1 MTTRSSGVKADVVIV
16 GGGIVGL
23 ATALALLK
31 KSQSLKVIV
40 LEKESSV
47 ARHQTGHNS
56 GVIHSGLYYK
66 PGSLKAR
73 NCLDGYAKL
82 LQFCNENEIA
92 HEVCGKIVI
101 ATSQSELGQLEMLYE
116 RGIANDLVGVRKLN
130 QNEIQEIEPHCRGVA
145 GLFVPQT
152 GIVDYV
158 EMANRMSQL
167 VTFLGGEVLTGQEVI
182 NITENTQEVI
192 VRTQQLEVFAKKVV
206 TCGGL
211 QSDKLAMQ
219 TDPELDL
226 RIVPFRGEYFE
237 LELTGK
243 HLVRNLIYPV
253 PDPNFPFLGVH
264 FTRRIDGSIECG
276 PNAVLAFAREGY
288 SKTDFSMRDF
298 SDTLAWPGFRKVA
311 RKYWRTGLGEYHRSF
326 SKAAFVRALQKL
338 VPDLEERHLRPVGSG
353 IRAQACS
360 RNGQLLDDFEIRNI
374 RRVTHVCNAPSPAAT
389 ASLSIGEAIA
399 SQVSIGL
406 G

>member
-1 MTTRSSGVKADVVIV
+1 MTTRSSGVNVDVVIV

-116 RGIANDLVGVRKLN
+116 RGIANELVGVRKLN

-182 NITENTQEVI
+182 NITENTHEVI
-192 VRTQQLEVFAKKVV
+192 VRTQRLEVFAKKVV

>member
-1 MTTRSSGVKADVVIV
+1 MTTRSSGIKADVVIV

-82 LQFCNENEIA
+82 LQFCDENEIA
-92 HEVCGKIVI
+92 HEVCGKIVV

-116 RGIANDLVGVRKLN
+116 RGIANELVGVRKLN

-192 VRTQQLEVFAKKVV
+192 VRTQQL
-206 TCGGL
+206 
-211 QSDKLAMQ
+211 
-219 TDPELDL
+219 
-226 RIVPFRGEYFE
+226 
-237 LELTGK
+237 
-243 HLVRNLIYPV
+243 
-253 PDPNFPFLGVH
+253 
-264 FTRRIDGSIECG
+264 
-276 PNAVLAFAREGY
+276 
-288 SKTDFSMRDF
+288 
-298 SDTLAWPGFRKVA
+298 
-311 RKYWRTGLGEYHRSF
+311 
-326 SKAAFVRALQKL
+326 
-338 VPDLEERHLRPVGSG
+338 
-353 IRAQACS
+353 
-360 RNGQLLDDFEIRNI
+360 
-374 RRVTHVCNAPSPAAT
+374 
-389 ASLSIGEAIA
+389 
-399 SQVSIGL
+399 
-406 G
+406 

>member
-1 MTTRSSGVKADVVIV
+1 MTTRSSGVNVDVVIV

-82 LQFCNENEIA
+82 LQFCDENEIA
-92 HEVCGKIVI
+92 HEVCGKIVV

-116 RGIANDLVGVRKLN
+116 RGIANELVGVRKLN

-338 VPDLEERHLRPVGSG
+338 VPDLEERHLRPAGSG

-399 SQVSIGL
+399 SQVSKGL

>member
-1 MTTRSSGVKADVVIV
+1 MTTRSSGVNVDVVIV

-31 KSQSLKVIV
+31 KSQFLKVIV

-116 RGIANDLVGVRKLN
+116 RGIANELVGVRKLN

-182 NITENTQEVI
+182 NITENTHEVI
-192 VRTQQLEVFAKKVV
+192 VRTQRLEVFAKKVV

-338 VPDLEERHLRPVGSG
+338 VPDLEERHLRPAGSG

>member
-82 LQFCNENEIA
+82 LQFCDENEIA
-92 HEVCGKIVI
+92 HEVCGKIVV

-116 RGIANDLVGVRKLN
+116 RGIANELVGVRKLN
-130 QNEIQEIEPHCRGVA
+130 QDEIQEIEPHCRGVA

-192 VRTQQLEVFAKKVV
+192 IRTQQLEVFAKKVV

-338 VPDLEERHLRPVGSG
+338 VPDLEERHLRPAGSG

>member
-1 MTTRSSGVKADVVIV
+1 
-16 GGGIVGL
+16 
-23 ATALALLK
+23 
-31 KSQSLKVIV
+31 
-40 LEKESSV
+40 
-47 ARHQTGHNS
+47 
-56 GVIHSGLYYK
+56 
-66 PGSLKAR
+66 
-73 NCLDGYAKL
+73 
-82 LQFCNENEIA
+82 LQFCDENEIA
-92 HEVCGKIVI
+92 HEVCGKIVV

-116 RGIANDLVGVRKLN
+116 RGIANELVGVRKLN

-182 NITENTQEVI
+182 EITENTQEVI

>member
-1 MTTRSSGVKADVVIV
+1 MTTRSSGVNADVVIV

-82 LQFCNENEIA
+82 LQFCDENEIA
-92 HEVCGKIVI
+92 HEVCGKIVV
-101 ATSQSELGQLEMLYE
+101 ATSQSELGQLKMLYE
-116 RGIANDLVGVRKLN
+116 RGIANELVGVRKLN

-182 NITENTQEVI
+182 NITENTHEVI

>member
-31 KSQSLKVIV
+31 KSQFLKVIV

-82 LQFCNENEIA
+82 LQFCDENEIA
-92 HEVCGKIVI
+92 HEVCGKIVV

-182 NITENTQEVI
+182 EITENTQEVI

-338 VPDLEERHLRPVGSG
+338 VPDLEERHLRPAGSG

>member
-1 MTTRSSGVKADVVIV
+1 MTTRSSGVNADVVIV

-31 KSQSLKVIV
+31 KSQFLKVII

-82 LQFCNENEIA
+82 LQFCDENEIA
-92 HEVCGKIVI
+92 HEVCGKIVV
-101 ATSQSELGQLEMLYE
+101 ATSHSELGQLEMLYE
-116 RGIANDLVGVRKLN
+116 RGIANELVGVRKLN

-338 VPDLEERHLRPVGSG
+338 VPDLEERHLRPAGSG
-353 IRAQACS
+353 VRAQACS

-374 RRVTHVCNAPSPAAT
+374 GRVTHVCNAPSPAAT
-389 ASLSIGEAIA
+389 ASLSIGESIA
-399 SQVSIGL
+399 SQVSKGL